1 MFGCDEKE
9 RDAGNSWQPCW
20 VRRNAVS
27 LLPRGKRQFICPSL
41 PLSPFFFALSLFP
54 PSNSHMWVWFH
65 IIPKMSK
72 VTRKIQKRERGRP
85 LGESQRWVG
94 LRPGRQSAGPGASWV
109 LDPFLVLWE
118 GRRGSSEH
126 QGSECAVGRSREGE
140 ERGAVSSTL
149 FSLVY

>member
-1 MFGCDEKE
+1 
-9 RDAGNSWQPCW
+9 
-20 VRRNAVS
+20 
-27 LLPRGKRQFICPSL
+27 
-41 PLSPFFFALSLFP
+41 
-54 PSNSHMWVWFH
+54 
-65 IIPKMSK
+65 MSK